1 MPRLSGSGM
10 AWPVRESEAELV
22 GVPPAAP
29 FWAAMENE
37 GDGGGLI
44 APVGVVGFL
53 GQEIVEPFQG
63 TKQFGAG
70 TEVGRLA

>member
-1 MPRLSGSGM
+1 M
-10 AWPVRESEAELV
+10 
-22 GVPPAAP
+22 
-29 FWAAMENE
+29 
-37 GDGGGLI
+37 I

-70 TEVGRLA
+70 VTACIVCSGSKHGGDVAIDDVVIGAGDGDGLGCIPVGCREGVGIGA